1 MLFIR
6 STIFTKMFLFTISFF
21 YWFEVF
27 FHGSIKSVTRLLHV
41 CMTDDTDIFWYSKMS
56 LRIVPTAGAPFVQEM
71 SGKKAQNLQY

>member
-1 MLFIR
+1 
-6 STIFTKMFLFTISFF
+6 MFLFTISFF

-56 LRIVPTAGAPFVQEM
+56 LIIVPTAGAPFVQEM